1 MPILRLILIL
11 SAFAVSACT
20 TTTPI
25 QTSDTTKSLATLGND
40 TETSNPSL
48 KNLSEDQSFTGQHS
62 QSQPVEKSYK
72 NIWLRISDNLVL
84 ERHLDNQAV
93 KERIAWY
100 SRNQEYFDRV
110 AKRATPYFYHIVE
123 ELMIRDIPLDIALLP
138 IVESAF
144 QPFAYS
150 RSRAS
155 GIWQFIS
162 STGKHYGLKQ
172 NWWYDGRRDILAS
185 TEAALNYLEKLHSQF
200 DGDWQLALAAY
211 NSGELNVGRA
221 ISRNQKLKKKTD
233 FFSLKLPSET
243 RNYVP
248 SLLALAEIVAN
259 PEKHGITLTPIN
271 NTPYFTKVDIGKQL
285 DLSIAAKFADLTMD
299 EIYILNPGFNRWATD
314 PDGPYYLLVPIEKEQ
329 QFVIAL
335 AALPESERVSWH
347 QHVIKRGETLSQIAE
362 RYHTSIVAIKDINNL
377 RNNTIRIGHS
387 LLIPSSKQQLKHYTL
402 SIDSRRFS
410 NLQRDGNGEKYI
422 YTAIG
427 GDNLWLI
434 GEKYG
439 VSISELSKWNG
450 IRSSS
455 IIRPGQKLS
464 PWLGERTRTTL
475 APAIK
480 IDYSRN
486 DSGEILYTVK
496 KGDSLWQISRQFRVT
511 VAQLQEWNNLNRDRF
526 LQLGQ
531 KLILH
536 DAPLLQ
542 TGG

>member
-1 MPILRLILIL
+1 
-11 SAFAVSACT
+11 
-20 TTTPI
+20 
-25 QTSDTTKSLATLGND
+25 
-40 TETSNPSL
+40 
-48 KNLSEDQSFTGQHS
+48 
-62 QSQPVEKSYK
+62 
-72 NIWLRISDNLVL
+72 
-84 ERHLDNQAV
+84 
-93 KERIAWY
+93 
-100 SRNQEYFDRV
+100 
-110 AKRATPYFYHIVE
+110 
-123 ELMIRDIPLDIALLP
+123 
-138 IVESAF
+138 
-144 QPFAYS
+144 
-150 RSRAS
+150 
-155 GIWQFIS
+155 
-162 STGKHYGLKQ
+162 
-172 NWWYDGRRDILAS
+172 
-185 TEAALNYLEKLHSQF
+185 
-200 DGDWQLALAAY
+200 
-211 NSGELNVGRA
+211 
-221 ISRNQKLKKKTD
+221 
-233 FFSLKLPSET
+233 
-243 RNYVP
+243 
-248 SLLALAEIVAN
+248 
-259 PEKHGITLTPIN
+259 
-271 NTPYFTKVDIGKQL
+271 
-285 DLSIAAKFADLTMD
+285 MD

-464 PWLGERTRTTL
+464 LWLGERTRTTL